1 LYDPVVLAIP
11 RGGIVTGAAVARQ
24 LRAELDIVLC
34 QKLRSPDQFKVTI
47 GAVAEDGE
55 VCLNHWIE
63 IVSGIPPAYIERERQ
78 RQLREIKRRRLLY
91 RAARPAAD
99 IEGRSAIL
107 VDDGVVTGASMLAAL
122 HGVKARK
129 PRETIVAVPVGP
141 PDRLKV
147 IAGECDQVVCAFA
160 PADFHLIGQHYRSFD
175 PVPDEEVARILKEFA
190 SVSPVAT

>member
-1 LYDPVVLAIP
+1 MFEDREDGARHLIGGLTVLDLYDPVVLAIP

-91 RAARPAAD
+91 RAARPA
-99 IEGRSAIL
+99 
-107 VDDGVVTGASMLAAL
+107 
-122 HGVKARK
+122 
-129 PRETIVAVPVGP
+129 
-141 PDRLKV
+141 
-147 IAGECDQVVCAFA
+147 
-160 PADFHLIGQHYRSFD
+160 
-175 PVPDEEVARILKEFA
+175 
-190 SVSPVAT
+190 